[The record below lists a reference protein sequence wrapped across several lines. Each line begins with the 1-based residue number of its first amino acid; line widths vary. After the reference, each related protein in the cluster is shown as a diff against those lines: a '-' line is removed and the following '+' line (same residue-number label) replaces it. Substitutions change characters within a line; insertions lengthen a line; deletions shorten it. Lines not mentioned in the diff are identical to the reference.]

1 MLGHLHIKNLAVL
14 SEASVEFESGWN
26 VVTGETGAGKSIVV
40 DSLALLTGAR
50 ASADLIR
57 TDAETLTVTGT
68 FEGIGDS
75 VSHALE
81 EAGLEPASGELVV
94 RREISRSGRNRVFLN
109 DQPATARLLAD
120 VMPALLR
127 IHGQREELG
136 LAQPE
141 LQRGW
146 VDRQGG
152 EQAVELR
159 ETVAR
164 LFAEH
169 RRLAER
175 LEGAFGGEEAR
186 RQRLELVAFQIG
198 EIERAAIADGE
209 DEELRRER
217 DLLRNHEAIA
227 QALNGLIASVQD
239 DEGSA
244 SERLANAASGLE
256 SIASWQPDASGW
268 ITELDELRIRA
279 EELVRTVRGH
289 AQRVDADPARLTKIE
304 DRLAVVERLC
314 RKYGPS
320 VASVLARLE
329 SLRAE
334 RSDLDLGVEERGE
347 LEAKVAEAL
356 GRYRDAALYLSEQR
370 RGWAK
375 TLATKVRR
383 ELAELALPKAR
394 LEIEIERRA
403 REDSPLVLDG
413 RHVEFSEHGIDAVTF
428 AFSPNPGEELR
439 PLQRVASGGE
449 LSRVYLAL
457 QLVGRDKKR
466 GGPTLVFDE
475 IDAGVGG
482 VEAVVLGRKL
492 RDLARGG
499 QILSVT
505 HLPQVA
511 SLGDHHWKVAKDVR
525 GGRTFVA
532 VRPLAGRDRI
542 DEIARM
548 LGGEEAAAAARDHA
562 KAMLREAEAREA

>member
-1 MLGHLHIKNLAVL
+1 VLGHLHIKNLAVL

-26 VVTGETGAGKSIVV
+26 VLTGETGAGKSIVV

-57 TDAETLTVTGT
+57 TDADTLTVTGT
-68 FEGIGDS
+68 FAGAGDA
-75 VSHALE
+75 VKAALE
-81 EAGLEPASGELVV
+81 EAGLDAGDGELVV
-94 RREISRSGRNRVFLN
+94 RREISRSGRNRVFVN
-109 DQPATARLLAD
+109 DQPATLRLLAEI
-120 VMPALLR
+120 MPALLR

-136 LAQPE
+136 IVQPE
-141 LQRGW
+141 LQRAW

-152 EQAVELR
+152 EQAVELQER
-159 ETVAR
+159 VAK
-164 LFAEH
+164 LYAEH

-175 LEGAFGGEEAR
+175 LEGAAGGER
-186 RQRLELVAFQIG
+186 VRQERLELVAFQIA
-198 EIERAAIADGE
+198 EIERAATFAGE

-227 QALNGLIASVQD
+227 RALAGLVSTVID

-244 SERLANAASGLE
+244 TERLAAAASGLL
-256 SIASWQPDASGW
+256 SITEWQPDAASW
-268 ITELDELRIRA
+268 IQELDEIRIRA
-279 EELVRTVRGH
+279 EELARTVRGH
-289 AQRVDADPARLTKIE
+289 AERIDSDPARLAKVE
-304 DRLAVVERLC
+304 DRLAIVERLC
-314 RKYGPS
+314 RRYGPS
-320 VASVLARLE
+320 SADVLARLE
-329 SLRAE
+329 ALRAE
-334 RSDLDLGVEERGE
+334 RADLDLGVEERGE
-347 LEAKVAEAL
+347 LETKAAAAL
-356 GRYRDAALYLSEQR
+356 ERYREAALELSER
-370 RGWAK
+370 RRDWAK

-394 LEIEIERRA
+394 LSIELERRA
-403 REDSPLVLDG
+403 RENSPLVLDG
-413 RHVEFSEHGIDAVTF
+413 KAIEFGEHGIDAVTF

-457 QLVGRDKKR
+457 QLVGRERKSR
-466 GGPTLVFDE
+466 GPTLVFDE

-492 RDLARGG
+492 RELARGG

-505 HLPQVA
+505 HLAQVA

-532 VRPLAGRDRI
+532 LRSLAGRERV

-562 KAMLREAEAREA
+562 EAMLLEAEAR

>member
-14 SEASVEFESGWN
+14 SEASVEFSPGWN
-26 VVTGETGAGKSIVV
+26 VLTGETGAGKSIVV

-68 FEGIGDS
+68 FEGADDA
-75 VSHALE
+75 VTAALE
-81 EAGLEPASGELVV
+81 EAGLEAGGGELVV
-94 RREISRSGRNRVFLN
+94 RREITRSGRNRVFVN
-109 DQPATARLLAD
+109 DQPATLRLLAD

-141 LQRGW
+141 LQRAW

-152 EQAVELR
+152 DQALELQAR
-159 ETVAR
+159 VAR
-164 LFAEH
+164 LHAEH

-175 LEGAFGGEEAR
+175 LTRVDGGEQVR
-186 RQRLELVAFQIG
+186 RERLELVAFQIA
-198 EIERAAIADGE
+198 EIERAAVGEGE
-209 DEELRRER
+209 DDELRRER
-217 DLLRNHEAIA
+217 DSLRNHEAIA
-227 QALNGLIASVQD
+227 HALGGLVTTVLD

-244 SERLANAASGLE
+244 TERLAAAASGLE
-256 SIASWQPDASGW
+256 PIAEWQADAATW
-268 ITELDELRIRA
+268 IAELEEIRIRA
-279 EELVRTVRGH
+279 EELARTVRGH
-289 AQRVDADPARLTKIE
+289 AERIDADPARLAKVE
-304 DRLAVVERLC
+304 DRLAIVERLC
-314 RKYGPS
+314 RKYGPTS
-320 VASVLARLE
+320 ADVLARLE

-334 RSDLDLGVEERGE
+334 RADLDLGVEERGE
-347 LEAKVAEAL
+347 LEAKVTAAL
-356 GRYRDAALYLSEQR
+356 ERYREAALELSER
-370 RGWAK
+370 RRAWAK
-375 TLATKVRR
+375 TLGTRVRR

-394 LEIEIERRA
+394 LEIELERRP
-403 REDSPLVLDG
+403 REGSPLVLDG
-413 RHVEFSEHGIDAVTF
+413 RPIEFGEHGLDAVTF

-457 QLVGRDKKR
+457 QLVGRDRKGR
-466 GGPTLVFDE
+466 GPTLVFDE

-511 SLGDHHWKVAKDVR
+511 SLGDHHWKVAKEVR

-532 VRPLAGRDRI
+532 VRPLAGRERV

-562 KAMLREAEAREA
+562 QAMLLEAEAR

>member
-1 MLGHLHIKNLAVL
+1 LLAHLHIKNLAVL
-14 SEASVEFESGWN
+14 SEVSVEFEAGWN
-26 VVTGETGAGKSIVV
+26 VLTGETGAGKSIVV

-57 TDAETLTVTGT
+57 TDADTLTVTGT
-68 FEGIGDS
+68 FEGAAGA
-75 VSHALE
+75 VRAALE
-81 EAGLEPASGELVV
+81 EAGLDGGDTELVV
-94 RREISRSGRNRVFLN
+94 RREISRSGRNRVFVN
-109 DQPATARLLAD
+109 DQPATLRLLTEM
-120 VMPALLR
+120 MPTLLR
-127 IHGQREELG
+127 IHGQREELD
-136 LAQPE
+136 LVQPE
-141 LQRGW
+141 LQRAW

-152 EQAVELR
+152 EHALELQER
-159 ETVAR
+159 VAK
-164 LFAEH
+164 LHAEH

-175 LEGAFGGEEAR
+175 LAGIDGGER
-186 RQRLELVAFQIG
+186 MRQERLELVAFQIA
-198 EIERAAIADGE
+198 EIERAAISAGE

-227 QALNGLIASVQD
+227 SALSGLVSTVLD

-244 SERLANAASGLE
+244 TERLAAASSGLE
-256 SIASWQPDASGW
+256 SIADWQPETASW
-268 ITELDELRIRA
+268 IQELEEIRIRA
-279 EELVRTVRGH
+279 EELARTVRGH
-289 AQRVDADPARLTKIE
+289 AERIDADPARLGKVE
-304 DRLAVVERLC
+304 DRLAIVERLG

-320 VASVLARLE
+320 SADVLARLE
-329 SLRAE
+329 VLRGE
-334 RSDLDLGVEERGE
+334 RADLDLGAETGGE
-347 LEAKVAEAL
+347 LKIKVADAL
-356 GRYRDAALYLSEQR
+356 ERYRVAALELSESR

-383 ELAELALPKAR
+383 ELADLALPKAR

-403 REDSPLVLDG
+403 RDGSPLVLDG
-413 RHVEFSEHGIDAVTF
+413 RSIEFGEHGIDAVTF

-457 QLVGRDKKR
+457 QLVGRDRKGR
-466 GGPTLVFDE
+466 NPTLVFDE
-475 IDAGVGG
+475 VDAGVGG

-511 SLGDHHWKVAKDVR
+511 SLGDHHWKVAKEVR

-532 VRPLAGRDRI
+532 VRSLVGRERV

-562 KAMLREAEAREA
+562 EAMLSEAQAG